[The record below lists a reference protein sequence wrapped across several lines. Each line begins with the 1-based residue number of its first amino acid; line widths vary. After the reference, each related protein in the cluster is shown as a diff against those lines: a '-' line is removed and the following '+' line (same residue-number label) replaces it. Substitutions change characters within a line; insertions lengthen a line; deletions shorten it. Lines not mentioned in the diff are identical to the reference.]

1 MTKMFT
7 LQKPLL
13 SDGLETSLQWTH
25 DRMFSGFVFD
35 AADPGRTFVVELL
48 IGGYPV
54 KCGRAADYVDAL
66 AARGI
71 GDGCYGFSFSLA
83 DDALHD
89 EAVVEARIANLATA
103 VGEPIVIRDG
113 AAFGALLSSHGPAPG
128 AVRWL
133 GGLRFSGWLADGSEP
148 IVDIL
153 VDGESVSQV
162 RASGWAQIGDA
173 EDARAVRAFDVHL
186 PQQFADGSA
195 RRAAIMNLKG
205 EHLEGSPVSFVASFE
220 TNNRTGGNPAAAHME
235 ALGAGMVD
243 RAVPMSI
250 PFAHYRAWRRH
261 LTEPTADGDGLK
273 AAVILVGT
281 GDTDATLKSLEAQ
294 CHPDWVAASLPETA
308 DFAGFHI
315 DAAREFLAGDA
326 AEAEFVI
333 FLLAGAR
340 LTAAALTR
348 ISRAFTRSER
358 ADAVYGD
365 VDIAAA
371 DASLWPMAFP
381 AFDYERMLE
390 QGYCGHVFALRRAA
404 AQRVIAGG
412 AGNLYRVFNSFLD
425 DGSKS
430 TENIVHLPGAIATLP
445 SIDLDAAARALAS
458 ATQDHLK
465 QRGADAL
472 VTPHR
477 GCVLPAV
484 RIARRSGEAR
494 VTVVIPTRNRRELL
508 EACLAS
514 IEPARRKREFEIIV
528 VDNESS
534 DPDAL
539 DHLSSIDGRHTK
551 VVRAAG
557 DLNMARL
564 YNLASA
570 RAEGD
575 YLCLLNH
582 HVRALDDEWLE
593 EMLGRMGTTDVG
605 AVGALLSW
613 PSGVVQNGGVVLGP
627 NFATVTAFGD
637 CMDEDAGY
645 CDSLRVA
652 HERSAVTACLLT
664 RRKDYNRLGG
674 MDELRFPARFHDV
687 DYCLKLRAAGKRVV
701 FTPHARL
708 RHRAPINE
716 VAGGAAAG
724 SARSDRELRNLRA
737 KWADVLTADPFY
749 NPALSLD
756 LMPFSALA
764 WPQRSMDARTSA
776 PPIPVNVPP
785 GF

>member
-7 LQKPLL
+7 LPKPLL

-25 DRMFSGFVFD
+25 DRVFSGFVFD

-48 IGGYPV
+48 VGGYPV
-54 KCGRAADYVDAL
+54 KCSRAADYVDAL

-71 GDGCYGFSFSLA
+71 GNGCYGFSFSLA
-83 DDALHD
+83 DDVLHD

-113 AAFGALLSSHGPAPG
+113 AVFGALLSPHAPAPG

-133 GGLRFSGWLADGSEP
+133 GGLRFSGWVADGSEP
-148 IVDIL
+148 VVDIC
-153 VDGESVSQV
+153 VDGERVRQV

-173 EDARAVRAFDVHL
+173 EAARAVRAFDVHL
-186 PQQFADGSA
+186 PQQLADGSA
-195 RRAAIMNLKG
+195 RRAAVMNLNG

-220 TNNRTGGNPAAAHME
+220 TVDRTGCNPAAASIE
-235 ALGAGMVD
+235 ALGAGIVD
-243 RAVPMSI
+243 RAVPISI
-250 PFAHYRAWRRH
+250 PFAHYQAWRRH
-261 LTEPTADGDGLK
+261 LAEPVADGDTLK
-273 AAVILVGT
+273 AAVILVGA
-281 GDTDATLKSLEAQ
+281 GDTDVTLKSLEAQ
-294 CHPDWVAASLPETA
+294 CHPDWVAASLPESA

-326 AEAEFVI
+326 TKAKFVV

-348 ISRAFTRSER
+348 ISQAFTRNER
-358 ADAVYGD
+358 AAAVYGD
-365 VDIAAA
+365 VDIGGA
-371 DASLWPMAFP
+371 DASLWPIAFP

-390 QGYCGHVFALRRAA
+390 QGYCGHVFALRRTLALRA
-404 AQRVIAGG
+404 IEGG
-412 AGNLYRVFNSFLD
+412 AGNLYRVFNSLFD

-430 TENIVHLPGAIATLP
+430 TEDVVHLPGAIAALP
-445 SIDLDAAARALAS
+445 SIDLDAAARTLAS

-472 VTPHR
+472 ITPHR

-484 RIARRSGEAR
+484 RIARKIGEAR

-514 IEPARRKREFEIIV
+514 IEPAMHKREFEIIV
-528 VDNESS
+528 VDSESS
-534 DPDAL
+534 DPNAL
-539 DHLSSIDGRHTK
+539 DYLSSIDGRHTK

-557 DLNMARL
+557 DLNLARL

-582 HVRALDDEWLE
+582 NVQAQDDEWLE
-593 EMLGRMGTTDVG
+593 EMLGRMQSSGVG

-613 PSGVVQNGGVVLGP
+613 PSGVVQNGGIVLGP

-637 CMDEDAGY
+637 CVDEDAGY
-645 CDSLRVA
+645 GDSLRVA
-652 HERSAVTACLLT
+652 HERSAVTTCLLT

-687 DYCLKLRAAGKRVV
+687 DYCLKLRAAGKRVI

-708 RHRAPINE
+708 RHRASPGE
-716 VAGGAAAG
+716 VMGGAAAG
-724 SARSDRELRNLRA
+724 TARFDRELRNLRA

-749 NPALSLD
+749 NPVLSLD

-776 PPIPVNVPP
+776 PPVPVDVPP
-785 GF
+785 GS

>member
-7 LQKPLL
+7 LQRPLFC
-13 SDGLETSLQWTH
+13 DGLETSFQWTH
-25 DRMFSGFVFD
+25 DRTFSGFVFD

-83 DDALHD
+83 DDALQD
-89 EAVVEARIANLATA
+89 EAVVEARVANLATA

-113 AAFGALLSSHGPAPG
+113 ASAGALLSPQTPAPG

-133 GGLRFSGWLADGSEP
+133 GGLRFSGWVADGGEP
-148 IVDIL
+148 LVDIF
-153 VDGESVSQV
+153 VDGEQVRQV
-162 RASGWAQIGDA
+162 RASGWAQIGEA
-173 EDARAVRAFDVHL
+173 EGARTVRAFDVHL
-186 PQQFADGSA
+186 PQQLADGSA
-195 RRAAIMNLKG
+195 RRAAVVNLNG

-220 TNNRTGGNPAAAHME
+220 TAHRTGGNPADAHLE
-235 ALGAGMVD
+235 APGAGMVD
-243 RAVPMSI
+243 HVAPMSI
-250 PFAHYRAWRRH
+250 PFTNYQGWRRH
-261 LTEPTADGDGLK
+261 LAEPTADGDGLK
-273 AAVILVGT
+273 AAVIMVGA
-281 GDTDATLKSLEAQ
+281 GDTGVTLKSLEAQ

-315 DAAREFLAGDA
+315 DTAREFLAGDA
-326 AEAEFVI
+326 AEAEFVV

-340 LTAAALTR
+340 LTAAGLTR

-358 ADAVYGD
+358 AAAVYGD
-365 VDIAAA
+365 VDIKGA

-404 AQRVIAGG
+404 AQRAIEGG
-412 AGNLYRVFNSFLD
+412 AGNLYRVFNSLLD
-425 DGSKS
+425 DGSKP
-430 TENIVHLPGAIATLP
+430 TENIVHLPGAIAVLP
-445 SIDLDAAARALAS
+445 PIDLDAAARTLAA

-472 VTPHR
+472 ITPHR

-484 RIARRSGEAR
+484 RIARKVGEAR
-494 VTVVIPTRNRRELL
+494 VTVVIPTRNRGELL
-508 EACLAS
+508 EACIAS
-514 IEPARRKREFEIIV
+514 IEPARRKREFDIIV

-534 DPDAL
+534 DPKVL
-539 DHLSSIDGRHTK
+539 DYLSSIDRRQTR

-557 DLNMARL
+557 DLNSARM
-564 YNLASA
+564 YNLAAA
-570 RAEGD
+570 RAAGD

-582 HVRALDDEWLE
+582 HVQALDDEWLE
-593 EMLGRMGTTDVG
+593 EMLGRICSSDVG

-613 PSGVVQNGGVVLGP
+613 PSGVVQNGGIVLGP
-627 NFATVTAFGD
+627 NFATGTAFGD
-637 CMDEDAGY
+637 CMDADAGY

-652 HERSAVTACLLT
+652 HQRSAVTACLLT
-664 RRKDYNRLGG
+664 RREDYNRLGG
-674 MDELRFPARFHDV
+674 MDELRFPVRFHDV

-701 FTPHARL
+701 FTPRAKL
-708 RHRAPINE
+708 RHRAPMSE
-716 VAGGAAAG
+716 ATSDAAAG
-724 SARSDRELRNLRA
+724 SARCERELRNLRA
-737 KWADVLTADPFY
+737 KWADVLATDPFY
-749 NPALSLD
+749 NPAFSLD
-756 LMPFSALA
+756 PMPFSALA
-764 WPQRSMDARTSA
+764 WPLRSMDARTSA
-776 PPIPVNVPP
+776 PPIPVDVPP

>member
-13 SDGLETSLQWTH
+13 CDGLETSLQWTH
-25 DRMFSGFVFD
+25 NRMFSGFVFD
-35 AADPGRTFVVELL
+35 AADPSRTFVVELL

-54 KCGRAADYVDAL
+54 KCSRATDYVEAL

-71 GDGCYGFSFSLA
+71 GNGCYGFSFSLA

-89 EAVVEARIANLATA
+89 EAMVEVRVANLATA

-113 AAFGALLSSHGPAPG
+113 AGVRARLSSHAPAPG

-133 GGLRFSGWLADGSEP
+133 GGLRFSGWVADSSEP
-148 IVDIL
+148 VVDIF
-153 VDGESVSQV
+153 VDGERLKQA
-162 RASGWAQIGDA
+162 RASGWAQIGEA
-173 EDARAVRAFDVHL
+173 GDARAVRAFDVHL
-186 PQQFADGSA
+186 PLQFADGAA
-195 RRAAIMNLKG
+195 RRAAVMNSNG

-220 TNNRTGGNPAAAHME
+220 MANRIGGDPAASIE
-235 ALGAGMVD
+235 GLGAGTV
-243 RAVPMSI
+243 APAASTSV
-250 PFAHYRAWRRH
+250 PFAHYQGWRRH
-261 LTEPTADGDGLK
+261 RAEPIADGHGLK
-273 AAVILVGT
+273 AAAILVGM
-281 GDTDATLKSLEAQ
+281 GDTDATLKSLETQ
-294 CHPDWVAASLPETA
+294 CHPDWIAASLPATA
-308 DFAGFHI
+308 DFAGFDI

-326 AEAEFVI
+326 AEAEFLV
-333 FLLAGAR
+333 FLLAGTR
-340 LTAAALTR
+340 LTAASLTR
-348 ISRAFTRSER
+348 ISQAFTQSER
-358 ADAVYGD
+358 ATAVYGD
-365 VDIAAA
+365 VDIGDT

-390 QGYCGHVFALRRAA
+390 QGYCGLVFALRRAA
-404 AQRVIAGG
+404 AQRAIEGG
-412 AGNLYRVFNSFLD
+412 AGNLYRVFNSLLD

-445 SIDLDAAARALAS
+445 SIDLDAAARTLAS
-458 ATQDHLK
+458 ATQEHLR

-472 VTPHR
+472 ITPHR
-477 GCVLPAV
+477 GCVLPAI
-484 RIARRSGEAR
+484 RIARKVGEAR
-494 VTVVIPTRNRRELL
+494 VTVVIPARNRRELL
-508 EACLAS
+508 EACIAS
-514 IEPARRKREFEIIV
+514 IEPARRKREFDIIV

-534 DPDAL
+534 DPSAL
-539 DHLSSIDGRHTK
+539 DYLSSIDGQQTR
-551 VVRAAG
+551 VIRAVG

-570 RAEGD
+570 KAEGD

-582 HVRALDDEWLE
+582 RVQALDDEWLE
-593 EMLGRMGTTDVG
+593 EMLGRICSTDVG

-613 PSGVVQNGGVVLGP
+613 PSGVVQNGGIVLGP
-627 NFATVTAFGD
+627 NFATAAAFSD
-637 CMDEDAGY
+637 CMDTDTGY

-664 RRKDYNRLGG
+664 CREDYKRLGG

-701 FTPHARL
+701 FTPHAKL
-708 RHRAPINE
+708 RYRAPMSE
-716 VAGGAAAG
+716 LTGDATAGT
-724 SARSDRELRNLRA
+724 ARCERELRNLRA

-749 NPALSLD
+749 NPAFSLD
-756 LMPFSALA
+756 PTPFSALA
-764 WPQRSMDARTSA
+764 WPQRSMGARTSA
-776 PPIPVNVPP
+776 APIPVNVPP

>member
-13 SDGLETSLQWTH
+13 CDGLETSLQWTH
-25 DRMFSGFVFD
+25 DRMFSGFVFE
-35 AADPGRTFVVELL
+35 AADLGRTFVVELL

-54 KCGRAADYVDAL
+54 KCRRAADYVEAL

-71 GDGCYGFSFSLA
+71 GNGCYGFSFSLA

-89 EAVVEARIANLATA
+89 EAVVEARIANLATS
-103 VGEPIVIRDG
+103 VGGPIVVREG
-113 AAFGALLSSHGPAPG
+113 AGFGAFLSSHPPAPG

-133 GGLRFSGWLADGSEP
+133 GGLRFSGWIADGGEP
-148 IVDIL
+148 IVDIF
-153 VDGESVSQV
+153 VDGERVRQV

-195 RRAAIMNLKG
+195 HRAAVMNLNG

-220 TNNRTGGNPAAAHME
+220 TTYRTGGNPAAVYIE

-243 RAVPMSI
+243 RAASMSI
-250 PFAHYRAWRRH
+250 PFTHYQGWRRH
-261 LTEPTADGDGLK
+261 FAEPTADGDGLK
-273 AAVILVGT
+273 AAVILVGA
-281 GDTDATLKSLEAQ
+281 GDTDVTLKSLEAQ
-294 CHPDWVAASLPETA
+294 CHPDWVAASLPEAA

-326 AEAEFVI
+326 AEAEFVV

-340 LTAAALTR
+340 LTAAALSR
-348 ISRAFTRSER
+348 IAQAFTQSER
-358 ADAVYGD
+358 AAAVYGD
-365 VDIAAA
+365 VDIEGA
-371 DASLWPMAFP
+371 DASLWPLALP

-404 AQRVIAGG
+404 AQRAIEGG
-412 AGNLYRVFNSFLD
+412 AGNLYRVFNSLFD

-430 TENIVHLPGAIATLP
+430 AENIVHLPGAIATLP
-445 SIDLDAAARALAS
+445 SIDLDAAARTLAS

-472 VTPHR
+472 ITPHR
-477 GCVLPAV
+477 GGVLPAV
-484 RIARRSGEAR
+484 RVARTIGEAR

-508 EACLAS
+508 EACIAS
-514 IEPARRKREFEIIV
+514 IEPARRKREFDIII

-534 DPDAL
+534 DPAAL
-539 DHLSSIDGRHTK
+539 DYLSSIDGRQTR
-551 VVRAAG
+551 VIRAAG
-557 DLNMARL
+557 DLNVARL

-570 RAEGD
+570 KAEGD

-582 HVRALDDEWLE
+582 HVQALDDEWLE
-593 EMLGRMGTTDVG
+593 EMLGRICSTDVG

-613 PSGVVQNGGVVLGP
+613 PSGVVQNGGIVLGP
-627 NFATVTAFGD
+627 NFATVTAFSD
-637 CMDEDAGY
+637 CMDTDAGY

-652 HERSAVTACLLT
+652 HERSAVAACLLT
-664 RRKDYNRLGG
+664 RRNDYNRLGG

-701 FTPHARL
+701 FTPHAKL
-708 RHRAPINE
+708 RHRAPMRE
-716 VAGGAAAG
+716 VTSGAAAG
-724 SARSDRELRNLRA
+724 AARCERELRNLRA
-737 KWADVLTADPFY
+737 KWADVLAADPFH

-756 LMPFSALA
+756 PLPFSALA

-776 PPIPVNVPP
+776 PPIAVTVPP

>member
-54 KCGRAADYVDAL
+54 QCGRAADYVDAL

-89 EAVVEARIANLATA
+89 EAVVEARIANLAMA

-113 AAFGALLSSHGPAPG
+113 AAFGALLSSHAPAPG
-128 AVRWL
+128 AVRWF
-133 GGLRFSGWLADGSEP
+133 GGLRFSGWVADSSEP
-148 IVDIL
+148 VVDIF
-153 VDGESVSQV
+153 VDGERVRRV
-162 RASGWAQIGDA
+162 RASGWAQIGEA
-173 EDARAVRAFDVHL
+173 ENARAVRAFDVHL
-186 PQQFADGSA
+186 PQQLADGSA
-195 RRAAIMNLKG
+195 RRAAVLNLKG
-205 EHLEGSPVSFVASFE
+205 EHLESSPVSFVASFE
-220 TNNRTGGNPAAAHME
+220 TADRTGGNLAASIE

-243 RAVPMSI
+243 RAAPMSI
-250 PFAHYRAWRRH
+250 PFAHYQGWRRN
-261 LTEPTADGDGLK
+261 LAEPVADGDTLK
-273 AAVILVGT
+273 AAVILAGA
-281 GDTDATLKSLEAQ
+281 GDIDVTLKSLEAQ

-326 AEAEFVI
+326 AEAEFVV

-348 ISRAFTRSER
+348 ISQAFKRNER
-358 ADAVYGD
+358 AAAVYGD
-365 VDIAAA
+365 VDIAGA
-371 DASLWPMAFP
+371 DASLWPIAFP
-381 AFDYERMLE
+381 AFDHERMLE

-404 AQRVIAGG
+404 AQRAIEGG
-412 AGNLYRVFNSFLD
+412 AGNLYRVFNSLLD
-425 DGSKS
+425 DGLKS
-430 TENIVHLPGAIATLP
+430 REDIVHLPGAIAVLP
-445 SIDLDAAARALAS
+445 SIDLDAAARTLAS

-472 VTPHR
+472 ITPHR

-484 RIARRSGEAR
+484 RIARKIGEAR

-534 DPDAL
+534 DPNAL
-539 DHLSSIDGRHTK
+539 DYLSAIDGRHTK

-557 DLNMARL
+557 DLNVARL
-564 YNLASA
+564 YNQASA

-575 YLCLLNH
+575 YLCLLNQ
-582 HVRALDDEWLE
+582 HVQALDDEWLE
-593 EMLGRMGTTDVG
+593 EMLGRIRSTDVG
-605 AVGALLSW
+605 AVGALLAW
-613 PSGVVQNGGVVLGP
+613 PSGVVQNGGIVLGP

-701 FTPHARL
+701 FTPHAKL
-708 RHRAPINE
+708 RYRAPINE
-716 VAGGAAAG
+716 VTGGVPAG
-724 SARSDRELRNLRA
+724 SARFDRELRNLRA
-737 KWADVLTADPFY
+737 KWADVLAADPFY

-756 LMPFSALA
+756 PTPFSALA

>member
-1 MTKMFT
+1 MTKMFS
-7 LQKPLL
+7 LPRPLL
-13 SDGLETSLQWTH
+13 SDSLETSLQWTH
-25 DRMFSGFVFD
+25 DRVFSGFVFD

-54 KCGRAADYVDAL
+54 KCSRAADYVDAL
-66 AARGI
+66 VARGI
-71 GDGCYGFSFSLA
+71 GNGCYGFSFSLA
-83 DDALHD
+83 DDVLHD

-113 AAFGALLSSHGPAPG
+113 AAFGAVLSPHAPAPG

-133 GGLRFSGWLADGSEP
+133 GGLRFSGWVADGGEP
-148 IVDIL
+148 VVDIF
-153 VDGESVSQV
+153 VDGERVRQV

-173 EDARAVRAFDVHL
+173 DAARAVRAFDVHL
-186 PQQFADGSA
+186 PQRLADGSA
-195 RRAAIMNLKG
+195 RRAAVMNLNG

-220 TNNRTGGNPAAAHME
+220 TADRTGGNPAAASIE
-235 ALGAGMVD
+235 TLGAGTVD
-243 RAVPMSI
+243 RAAPISV
-250 PFAHYRAWRRH
+250 PFAHYQGWRRH
-261 LTEPTADGDGLK
+261 LAEPVADGDTLK
-273 AAVILVGT
+273 AAVILVGA
-281 GDTDATLKSLEAQ
+281 GDADVTLKSLEAQ
-294 CHPDWVAASLPETA
+294 CHPDWVAASLPESA

-326 AEAEFVI
+326 TEAKFVV

-348 ISRAFTRSER
+348 ISQAFTQNKRT
-358 ADAVYGD
+358 AAVYGD
-365 VDIAAA
+365 VDIGGA
-371 DASLWPMAFP
+371 DASLWPIAFP

-390 QGYCGHVFALRRAA
+390 QGYCGHVFALRRKA
-404 AQRVIAGG
+404 AQRAIEGG
-412 AGNLYRVFNSFLD
+412 ASNLYRVFNSLFD

-430 TENIVHLPGAIATLP
+430 TEDVVHLPGAIAALP
-445 SIDLDAAARALAS
+445 LIDLDAAARTLAS

-472 VTPHR
+472 ITPHR
-477 GCVLPAV
+477 GFVLPAV
-484 RIARRSGEAR
+484 RIARKIGEAR
-494 VTVVIPTRNRRELL
+494 VTVVIPTRNRRERL

-528 VDNESS
+528 VDSESS
-534 DPDAL
+534 DPNAL
-539 DHLSSIDGRHTK
+539 DYLSSIDGRYTK
-551 VVRAAG
+551 VVRATG
-557 DLNMARL
+557 DLNLARL

-582 HVRALDDEWLE
+582 HVQAQDDEWLE
-593 EMLGRMGTTDVG
+593 EMLGRMQSTGVG

-613 PSGVVQNGGVVLGP
+613 PSGVVQNGGIVLGP

-637 CMDEDAGY
+637 CVDEDAGY

-652 HERSAVTACLLT
+652 HERSAVTTCLLT

-687 DYCLKLRAAGKRVV
+687 DYCLKLRAAGKRVI

-708 RHRAPINE
+708 RHRVPPSE
-716 VAGGAAAG
+716 VTGGAAAG
-724 SARSDRELRNLRA
+724 TARLDRELRNLRA

-756 LMPFSALA
+756 PMPFSALA

-776 PPIPVNVPP
+776 PPVPVDVPP